1 MYMNDWAF
9 VFSFNET
16 ETYSNY
22 NMSFLQRKAPWAST
36 SNNSYLLYITNWPTS
51 CSLALHERRFW
62 LMATCSVKTVS
73 WIACYTA
80 LLTFPWAAFQIYF
93 WRSLLENSKKEK
105 KKSFVVFCHWT
116 AHCTFLYSQREGKDK
131 HTVIIQLWW
140 NTLQIFIYLNLGH
153 DRPQKQDPE
162 KA

>member
-1 MYMNDWAF
+1 MNDWAF

-16 ETYSNY
+16 VTYSNY

-105 KKSFVVFCHWT
+105 KNHLWSSTIGLPIVPFST
-116 AHCTFLYSQREGKDK
+116 AREKGRINILLSSSSDET
-131 HTVIIQLWW
+131 HFRFPSILT
-140 NTLQIFIYLNLGH
+140 
-153 DRPQKQDPE
+153 
-162 KA
+162 